1 MIYGKWKI
9 LYISISYNIFSVW
22 HRCCMSAPLG
32 TAPGSA
38 KNLRNH
44 QKTIARMEETM
55 RISKLAAD
63 FTAVLGL
70 FGAGYMLFILN

>member
-1 MIYGKWKI
+1 
-9 LYISISYNIFSVW
+9 
-22 HRCCMSAPLG
+22 MSAPLG